1 MTRTFTSLFFI
12 IFLGAFA
19 YLKLK
24 GISHYSDDVVFSQ
37 EAHTPDIF
45 QWLLT
50 RYQSWSS
57 RTAIE
62 FALLKIINH
71 KQTWAFLNSF
81 LFAVTVCSFS
91 WIVAKNKKDA
101 ILASL
106 FFVLVILFT
115 IKKGFIK
122 EGILW
127 MTGSVNY
134 LWPFALSILGF
145 ALLKRCTTEQN
156 LYRNA
161 IVAAVIFF
169 FSSFSE
175 QIVVINLFLLPTIA
189 VLYRGP
195 VRKAALISLAA
206 TLLVFA
212 YIIVSPGNTRRLYLE
227 IGRWMPDF
235 VNLNFVDK
243 VLMGLNLAFDQMFT
257 VQPIAVG
264 IIYLCLALT
273 LRNNK
278 KAQIFSLLL
287 LIATIILSL
296 IERRVFA
303 ASGFDTIYKFT
314 SENITSTFA
323 IARAATVILFALA
336 TTLLLFRAQ
345 QERKTA
351 WLSAIV
357 YIVSYS
363 GTVMLGL
370 SPTVYAS
377 GQRVLMVSGMMASA
391 LAAYLALQACAMN
404 RNKLIR

>member
-1 MTRTFTSLFFI
+1 MTRTFTALFFI
-12 IFLGAFA
+12 IFLCAFS

-45 QWLLT
+45 QWLIT

-62 FALLKIINH
+62 FVLLKIINH

-81 LFAVTVCSFS
+81 FFAVTICSLS

-156 LYRNA
+156 FYRNA
-161 IVAAVIFF
+161 IVTAIIFF

-189 VLYRGP
+189 LLYRGP

-206 TLLVFA
+206 TLLVFT
-212 YIIVSPGNTRRLYLE
+212 YIILSPGNTRRLYLE

-264 IIYLCLALT
+264 IIYLCLALI

-287 LIATIILSL
+287 LIATITLSL

-303 ASGFDTIYKFT
+303 TSNFDAIYKF
-314 SENITSTFA
+314 SSKNITSTFA
-323 IARAATVILFALA
+323 IARAATVIIFALA
-336 TTLLLFRAQ
+336 TTLLLFLAQ

-351 WLSAIV
+351 WLIAIA
-357 YIVSYS
+357 YIASYS

-370 SPTVYAS
+370 SPTIYAS
-377 GQRVLMVSGMMASA
+377 EQRVLMVSGMMVSA
-391 LAAYLALQACAMN
+391 LAAYLALQTCAMS
-404 RNKLIR
+404 RSKLLR